1 MWGIPTREGLGGNVP
16 SWEFEGMDDSLKG
29 VRFLLALFNTIRIK
43 SANKNKKCDEEKDK
57 NHQTNKAAQ
66 LTIHY
71 NEDFLQQA
79 RYFNCD

>member
-1 MWGIPTREGLGGNVP
+1 
-16 SWEFEGMDDSLKG
+16 
-29 VRFLLALFNTIRIK
+29 LLALFNTIRIK

-71 NEDFLQQA
+71 NEDLQQA

>member
-1 MWGIPTREGLGGNVP
+1 
-16 SWEFEGMDDSLKG
+16 
-29 VRFLLALFNTIRIK
+29 LLALFNTTRIK

-57 NHQTNKAAQ
+57 DHQTNNAVQ

-71 NEDFLQQA
+71 KEDLQQA